1 MKQQVGETAGVIWR
15 YLRER
20 ERVAISRLPRDIP
33 ARQPIV
39 YQALG
44 WLARED
50 KIEYQTEGNVTYIR
64 LARAEG
70 E

>member
-1 MKQQVGETAGVIWR
+1 MKEKVGETAGAIWM
-15 YLRER
+15 YLNDQ
-20 ERVAISRLPRDIP
+20 ERVAITKLPKALQVKQTI
-33 ARQPIV
+33 A

-64 LARAEG
+64 LASTEVR
-70 E
+70 

>member
-1 MKQQVGETAGVIWR
+1 MKEKVGETAGTIWR
-15 YLRER
+15 YLNDQ
-20 ERVAISRLPRDIP
+20 ERVAITKLPK
-33 ARQPIV
+33 ALQVKQTIV

-64 LARAEG
+64 LASTEVR
-70 E
+70 

>member
-1 MKQQVGETAGVIWR
+1 MKEVVGETAGTIWR
-15 YLRER
+15 YLNDQ
-20 ERVAISRLPRDIP
+20 ERVAITKLPK
-33 ARQPIV
+33 ALQVKQTIV

-64 LARAEG
+64 LASTEVR
-70 E
+70 

>member
-1 MKQQVGETAGVIWR
+1 MKEEVGKTAGTIWR
-15 YLRER
+15 YLSEQDRI
-20 ERVAISRLPRDIP
+20 AITKLPK
-33 ARQPIV
+33 ALQVRQTIV

-64 LARAEG
+64 LASNEAR
-70 E
+70 

>member
-1 MKQQVGETAGVIWR
+1 MKEKVGETAGAIWR
-15 YLRER
+15 YLNDQ
-20 ERVAISRLPRDIP
+20 ERVAITKLPKALQVKQTI
-33 ARQPIV
+33 A

-64 LARAEG
+64 LASTEVR
-70 E
+70 

>member
-1 MKQQVGETAGVIWR
+1 MKEEVGETAGTIWR
-15 YLRER
+15 YLSE
-20 ERVAISRLPRDIP
+20 EDRVAITKLPK
-33 ARQPIV
+33 ALQVKQTIV

-64 LARAEG
+64 LASNEVR
-70 E
+70 